1 MFPLIFS
8 NICIRIQCQSASNS
22 FTDHFFFKT
31 ILLSLAFLTKKT
43 NSTNNTT
50 MSTKKTSGGFP
61 LMVSVLAIA
70 ICLGI
75 GWFIFLK
82 IMGAPSNFE
91 GGDPEKGHPHG
102 LLGTMYKGGVIVPFL
117 VGFFIVVWTFA
128 IERFITI
135 NKANGKGKTDKFI
148 AKIKSLI
155 AAHDFEGAIAEC
167 NRQQGSLANVVHEGI
182 LKYQFVK
189 NDNTMDKEAKVH
201 AIQKALEEATALE
214 LPMLS
219 KNMVVISTMA
229 SIGTLTGL
237 IGTVVGMIRAFAAL
251 SAAGAPDTSALAT
264 GISEAL
270 VNTLVG
276 IGTSAFAIIFYNFF
290 SNRVDQITYAMD
302 EAGFSIIQEFQS
314 SEK

>member
-1 MFPLIFS
+1 MS
-8 NICIRIQCQSASNS
+8 N
-22 FTDHFFFKT
+22 
-31 ILLSLAFLTKKT
+31 
-43 NSTNNTT
+43 
-50 MSTKKTSGGFP
+50 KKTSGGFP
-61 LMVSVLAIA
+61 LVVSALAIV
-70 ICLGI
+70 ICIAI
-75 GWFIFLK
+75 GWFIYLK
-82 IMGAPSNFE
+82 VLGAPSNFE
-91 GGDPEKGHPHG
+91 GNDPVKGHPHN
-102 LLGTMYKGGVIVPFL
+102 LLGTMFKGGVIVPFL
-117 VGFFIVVWTFA
+117 LGFFLTVWTFA

-135 NKANGKGKTDKFI
+135 MKANGKGQTDKFI
-148 AKIKSLI
+148 SKIKSLI
-155 AAHDFEGAIAEC
+155 ANHDFDAAIAEC
-167 NRQQGSLANVVHEGI
+167 DKQKGSLANVVHEGI
-182 LKYQFVK
+182 AKYKFVE
-189 NDNTMDKEAKVH
+189 NDPHMDKEAKVH

-251 SAAGAPDTSALAT
+251 ANAGAPDTSALAT

-276 IGTSAFAIIFYNFF
+276 IATSAFAIIFYNLF

-314 SEK
+314 SGK

>member
-1 MFPLIFS
+1 
-8 NICIRIQCQSASNS
+8 
-22 FTDHFFFKT
+22 
-31 ILLSLAFLTKKT
+31 
-43 NSTNNTT
+43 

-61 LMVSVLAIA
+61 LIVSALAIA
-70 ICLGI
+70 ICIGI
-75 GWFIFLK
+75 GFFIYYGVL
-82 IMGAPSNFE
+82 GAPSNFE
-91 GGDPEKGHPHG
+91 GGDRDHGHPLNG
-102 LLGTMYKGGVIVPFL
+102 SILGTMYKGGIIVPFL
-117 VGFFIVVWTFA
+117 LGFFMTVITFA

-135 NKANGKGKTDKFI
+135 YKATGKGNTDKFI
-148 AKIKSLI
+148 SKIKSLI
-155 AAHDFEGAIAEC
+155 ANHDFEGAKAEC
-167 NRQQGSLANVVHEGI
+167 DRQQGSLANVVHEGI
-182 LKYQFVK
+182 AKYQFVQ
-189 NDNTMDKEAKVH
+189 NDPTMDKEGKVH

-237 IGTVVGMIRAFAAL
+237 IGTVVGMIRAFSAL

-276 IGTSAFAIIFYNFF
+276 IATSAFAIIFYNLF

-302 EAGFSIIQEFQS
+302 EAGFSIIQEFQATG
-314 SEK
+314 K